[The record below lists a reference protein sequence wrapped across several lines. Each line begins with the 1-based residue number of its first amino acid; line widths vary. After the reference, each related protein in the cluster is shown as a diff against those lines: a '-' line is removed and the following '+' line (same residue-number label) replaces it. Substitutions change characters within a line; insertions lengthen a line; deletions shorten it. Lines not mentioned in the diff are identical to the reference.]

1 MNYLKNLC
9 QKIGL
14 EYLLQR
20 PNKFYLLF
28 FLLIPSLIFPEAIV
42 NVEDLR
48 RDGEKGFFANISG
61 SMSFSRGNRN
71 RDSFSIQSSLDYNI
85 QDLETFFVAKRSQKK
100 INQRNYDSAT
110 LAHLRL
116 NFLFDNDPSL
126 ETYIQ
131 YTKNPFRKFNKRELI
146 GLGARFNLVNN
157 FKAGIG
163 VMNEDEEDLLGVTDN
178 TLRLSSYFHSEFLI
192 DENIVFDLSAFV
204 QPALSSF
211 SDYKATL
218 IGQFDFHVNEN
229 FKISLQY
236 NTFYDSKPP
245 STAVKKEEGF
255 ATVFSYNFN

>member
-1 MNYLKNLC
+1 M
-9 QKIGL
+9 IGL
-14 EYLLQR
+14 EYILQ
-20 PNKFYLLF
+20 KQSKF
-28 FLLIPSLIFPEAIV
+28 FLIFTLILSSFSYSEAIV

-61 SMSFSRGNRN
+61 SLSFSRGNRN
-71 RDSFSIQSSLDYNI
+71 RDSFSIQSSLDYNVE
-85 QDLETFFVAKRSQKK
+85 DLETFFVVKRSQKQ
-100 INQRNYDSAT
+100 INKKNYDSAT

-116 NFLFDNDPSL
+116 NFLFDEDPSL

-146 GLGARFNLVNN
+146 GLGARFNLENN

-163 VMNEDEEDLLGVTDN
+163 IMNEDEEDLSAITDN
-178 TLRLSSYFHSEFLI
+178 TLRVSSYFHSEFLI
-192 DENIVFDLSAFV
+192 DENIVFDLSAFI

-245 STAVKKEEGF
+245 SNAVKKEEGF

>member
-1 MNYLKNLC
+1 M
-9 QKIGL
+9 QKRSKL
-14 EYLLQR
+14 
-20 PNKFYLLF
+20 
-28 FLLIPSLIFPEAIV
+28 FLLIFFLIPSFIYSEAIV
-42 NVEDLR
+42 NIEDLR

-61 SMSFSRGNRN
+61 SLSFSRGNRN

-85 QDLETFFVAKRSQKK
+85 ENLETFFVVKRSQKK
-100 INQRNYDSAT
+100 INKSNYDSAT

-116 NFLFDNDPSL
+116 NFLFDKDPSL
-126 ETYIQ
+126 EAFIQ
-131 YTKNPFRKFNKRELI
+131 YSKNPFRKFNKRELI
-146 GLGARFNLVNN
+146 GLGARFNLENN

-163 VMNEDEEDLLGVTDN
+163 IMNENEEDLSAISNN
-178 TLRLSSYFHSEFLI
+178 TLRLSSYIHSEFLI
-192 DENIVFDLSAFV
+192 DENIVFDLSAFL
-204 QPALSSF
+204 QPELSSF

-245 STAVKKEEGF
+245 SNAVKKEEGF

>member
-1 MNYLKNLC
+1 MT
-9 QKIGL
+9 GL
-14 EYLLQR
+14 EYLLRKQS
-20 PNKFYLLF
+20 KF
-28 FLLIPSLIFPEAIV
+28 ILIFALFSSSFIFSEAIV

-61 SMSFSRGNRN
+61 SLSFSRGNRN
-71 RDSFSIQSSLDYNI
+71 RDSFSIQSSLDYNVE
-85 QDLETFFVAKRSQKK
+85 DLETFFVVKRSQKK

-116 NFLFDNDPSL
+116 NFLFDDDPSL

-146 GLGARFNLVNN
+146 GLGARFNLENN

-163 VMNEDEEDLLGVTDN
+163 VMNEDEEDLLWVTVD
-178 TLRLSSYFHSEFLI
+178 TFWLYSYFHSEFLI

-204 QPALSSF
+204 QPSLSSF

-236 NTFYDSKPP
+236 NTFYDSKTP

>member
-1 MNYLKNLC
+1 MT
-9 QKIGL
+9 GL
-14 EYLLQR
+14 EYLLR
-20 PNKFYLLF
+20 KRSKF
-28 FLLIPSLIFPEAIV
+28 ILIFALISSSFIFSEAIV

-61 SMSFSRGNRN
+61 SLSFSRGNRN
-71 RDSFSIQSSLDYNI
+71 RDSFSIQSSLDYNVD
-85 QDLETFFVAKRSQKK
+85 DLETFFVVKRSQKK
-100 INQRNYDSAT
+100 INQNNYDSAT

-116 NFLFDNDPSL
+116 NFLFDNNPSL

-146 GLGARFNLVNN
+146 GLGARFTLQNS

-163 VMNEDEEDLLGVTDN
+163 VMNEDEEDLLAINDN
-178 TLRLSSYFHSEFLI
+178 TLRLSSYLHKEFLI
-192 DENIVFDLSAFV
+192 DENIVFDLSAFI

-218 IGQFDFHVNEN
+218 IGQLDFHVNEN

-236 NTFYDSKPP
+236 NTFYDSRPP
-245 STAVKKEEGF
+245 SNAVKKEEGF

>member
-1 MNYLKNLC
+1 MAWSIYCPNC
-9 QKIGL
+9 L
-14 EYLLQR
+14 ECKLYR
-20 PNKFYLLF
+20 RF
-28 FLLIPSLIFPEAIV
+28 ILIFALFSSSFIYSEAIV

-48 RDGEKGFFANISG
+48 RDGEKGFFANVSG
-61 SMSFSRGNRN
+61 SLSFSRGNRN

-85 QDLETFFVAKRSQKK
+85 DDLETFFVVKRSQKK
-100 INQRNYDSAT
+100 INQKNYDSAT

-116 NFLFDNDPSL
+116 NFLFDYDPSL

-146 GLGARFNLVNN
+146 GLGARFNLINN

-163 VMNEDEEDLLGVTDN
+163 VMSEDEEDLLGVTDN

-192 DENIVFDLSAFV
+192 DENIVLDFSAFL

>member
-1 MNYLKNLC
+1 M
-9 QKIGL
+9 
-14 EYLLQR
+14 
-20 PNKFYLLF
+20 
-28 FLLIPSLIFPEAIV
+28 
-42 NVEDLR
+42 
-48 RDGEKGFFANISG
+48 
-61 SMSFSRGNRN
+61 
-71 RDSFSIQSSLDYNI
+71 DYNVD
-85 QDLETFFVAKRSQKK
+85 DLETFFVVKRSQKK

-157 FKAGIG
+157 YKAGIG
-163 VMNEDEEDLLGVTDN
+163 VMNEDEEDLLGITDN

-192 DENIVFDLSAFV
+192 DENIVFDFSAFL

-245 STAVKKEEGF
+245 SNAVKKEEGF